1 MLRRL
6 GPADYRDVPW
16 KNGGG
21 VTRELLRLPHPR
33 DPERFFLRLSIA
45 TVATS
50 GPFSSFPGVDR
61 TLVLL
66 DGDGVALSF
75 GDGPEIHLDQPL
87 RPLSFPGEAPVEAR
101 LLGGSV
107 RDFNLMVDRGVGS
120 ATLRVVHLDPHD
132 ALRIEAR
139 GLLLVHLLAGHLQI
153 DDEPVVAHETL
164 LFDRA
169 GHHTLRGSAALAIVI
184 EPTGWPQA
192 AES

>member
-33 DPERFFLRLSIA
+33 DPGRFFLRLSIA

-66 DGDGVALSF
+66 DGEGVALSF
-75 GDGPEIHLDQPL
+75 GGGPEVLLDRPL

-101 LLGGSV
+101 LLGGAI
-107 RDFNLMVDRGVGS
+107 RDFNLMVDRDVGS
-120 ATLRVVHLDPHD
+120 ASLRVLRLAPHD
-132 ALRIEAR
+132 AQRIEAS
-139 GLLLVHLLAGHLQI
+139 GPLLIHLLAGQLQV
-153 DDEPVVAHETL
+153 DGEPMIAHETL

-169 GHHTLRGSAALAIVI
+169 GHHALRGAALAIVI

-192 AES
+192 ADS